1 MAKNILI
8 TGGSGLIG
16 KRLTTLLQE
25 KGYNVAWL
33 SRSAS
38 HSEGTIKVFH
48 WDIKKETIDSAAI
61 DFADAIVSLAG
72 AGIADKSW
80 TDKRKEEIIRSRV
93 DGINLLYNK
102 FKNAT
107 KKLECFVSAS
117 AIGYYGDRDN
127 ELLQENAPPTNEFL
141 SICCQKWERA
151 ADKFNQLG
159 IRTVKIRTGVVLD
172 KDDGALPKIAKP
184 IKLGFGSPLGSGQ
197 QWMSWIHID
206 DLCSMYIFAIENAT
220 MVGAYNACAP
230 SPATN
235 TEFTRSVA
243 STLKKPLWLPNI
255 PAFILKVFLGEMSKI
270 VLDSTKCSSDKI
282 KHAGFKFEYE
292 NLPAALQALYK

>member
-8 TGGSGLIG
+8 TGGSGMIG
-16 KRLTTLLQE
+16 TRLTTLLQE

-38 HSEGTIKVFH
+38 HTEENIKVFN
-48 WDIKKETIDSAAI
+48 WDIKQETLDKEAL
-61 DFADAIVSLAG
+61 DFADAVVNLAG
-72 AGIADKSW
+72 TGIADKSW

-102 FKNAT
+102 FKVAA
-107 KKLECFVSAS
+107 KKPECFISAS
-117 AIGYYGDRDN
+117 AIGYYGDRNN
-127 ELLQENAPPTNEFL
+127 ELLQETAPPTNEFL

-159 IRTVKIRTGVVLD
+159 IRTVKIRTGIVLD
-172 KDDGALPKIAKP
+172 KNDGALPKIAKP
-184 IKLGFGSPLGSGQ
+184 VKLGIGSPLGSGQ

-206 DLCSMYIFAIENAT
+206 DLCRMYIFAIENAST
-220 MVGAYNACAP
+220 IGAYNACAP
-230 SPATN
+230 QPVTN
-235 TEFTRSVA
+235 KEFTQTVA
-243 STLKKPLWLPNI
+243 ATLKKPLWLPNV
-255 PAFILKVFLGEMSKI
+255 PAFALKLVLGELSKV
-270 VLDSTKCSSDKI
+270 VLDSSKCSSDKI

-292 NLPAALQALYK
+292 NLSTALQALYR